1 MYDEP
6 TMDLLKRLE
15 NPEYAKLYGEE
26 NAKTTFAITL
36 TKARLSLNLT
46 QKELADKLGISQPYI
61 AKLESGEAN
70 PTLGTVGRLLATIN
84 KRLITSTAPLIP
96 EPVIPQITNNAFTSG
111 VLAEADYIREK
122 ACDAATANDFMLSPM
137 IKIVF
142 NAAGEPAA
150 VC

>member
-46 QKELADKLGISQPYI
+46 QKELAAKLGISQPYI
-61 AKLESGEAN
+61 AKLEGGEAN
-70 PTLGTVGRLLATIN
+70 PTLGTIGKLLATIN
-84 KRLITSTAPLIP
+84 LRLVTGTAPLAP
-96 EPVIPQITNNAFTSG
+96 EPVSPQITIQISSSG
-111 VLAEADYIREK
+111 LQAAEDIAAK
-122 ACDAATANDFMLSPM
+122 AWKSYS
-137 IKIVF
+137 
-142 NAAGEPAA
+142 NAAGPIDRREVTA
-150 VC
+150 

>member
-46 QKELADKLGISQPYI
+46 QKELASKLNLSQPYI
-61 AKLESGEAN
+61 AKLEGGEAN
-70 PTLGTVGRLLATIN
+70 PTLGNIGKLLATIN
-84 KRLITSTAPLIP
+84 LRLVTGTASLMP
-96 EPVIPQITNNAFTSG
+96 EPVIRQITINESSSG
-111 VLAEADYIREK
+111 ILAVAD
-122 ACDAATANDFMLSPM
+122 DTAERAWKSYS
-137 IKIVF
+137 
-142 NAAGEPAA
+142 NAAGDMPTNPSASAIYSEGATA
-150 VC
+150 